1 MSDLI
6 FSINVVLPLFMLIAT
21 GYILKQIRFVSES
34 FLIEANKFVFKFP
47 LPLMLFQNIRSTF
60 DGSLITIFNT
70 RLILSAFIGIV
81 VVIVILLIIIPMA
94 GRSKATTGSLIQGVF
109 RSNFIIYGLPLA
121 TSMYGE
127 NAIIPVSMLL
137 GMVIPVYNVA
147 AVVILT
153 VFSETKSVSS
163 ISFSSIIGNIFKNP
177 LILACI
183 AGFVAGTLNV
193 QFPVFIDKPVKDI
206 SNIATPLAL
215 LVMGGLFK
223 FKGLMNNF
231 LTVFIASISK
241 LVVIPLIAMIVFVSM
256 GFRGLELAAL
266 LCLFATPTA
275 VASFIMAENM
285 GCDGEISAHIVV
297 LSTAL
302 SAITIF
308 FFIFILKSMG
318 YL

>member
-1 MSDLI
+1 
-6 FSINVVLPLFMLIAT
+6 
-21 GYILKQIRFVSES
+21 
-34 FLIEANKFVFKFP
+34 
-47 LPLMLFQNIRSTF
+47 MLFQNIRNTF

-81 VVIVILLIIIPMA
+81 VVIVILLIVIPMA
-94 GRSKATTGSLIQGVF
+94 GRSRATTGSLIQGIF

-137 GMVIPVYNVA
+137 GMVIPVYNIA

-183 AGFVAGTLNV
+183 AGFVAGRLNV
-193 QFPVFIDKPVKDI
+193 RFPVFIDKPVEDI

-241 LVVIPLIAMIVFVSM
+241 LVAIPLIAMIVFVSM
-256 GFRGLELAAL
+256 GFRGLELATL

-285 GCDGEISAHIVV
+285 GCDGDISAHIVV